1 MMAHAKDA
9 TAASPSKSNE
19 ALRLDVQSLLRLD
32 PCHPGRLVSRE
43 NSRLEYK
50 ETFNWGSRAKYAKT
64 MAAFANNDGGFIVF
78 GVKNS
83 PHALVG
89 IDVDRFDAFDPE
101 KAAAYLNSAFAPE
114 IPWEVF
120 RIEVAGAQLGVF
132 AVSPVTARPVVCLKT
147 DGQELR
153 EADIY
158 YRYRG
163 RSERIR
169 YPELQ
174 ALLTERQE
182 RERDAWLRHL
192 ARVARIGVENVGV
205 LDLVDGELSGPGGRL
220 LVSSELLEKVQFI
233 RQGHFTERAGE
244 GAPTLRLIGDVEAV
258 APGALGP
265 VRTVAQP
272 FAIGEKELL
281 LGFLRQEHPAA
292 PGEYIKQASRSSSM
306 YMPVYHFARA
316 AGLGLKSTREFVARE
331 SARGNRLLN
340 RIDGATVSPVGS
352 LSSRSPCAAE
362 RQRILEKLEAGDIEG
377 IRNANRVRL
386 FEAITHFEPTAAPAS
401 LLALLAEIVGTE
413 FPALSSAERSNGRKA
428 IAHLDEVLNRAG
440 CMRRDAQSMATQT
453 GFIQEEAA

>member
-1 MMAHAKDA
+1 MMAEANR

-19 ALRLDVQSLLRLD
+19 TLRLDVQSLLRLD
-32 PCHPGRLVSRE
+32 PSNPGRLVSRE

-83 PHALVG
+83 PHDLVG

-120 RIEVAGAQLGVF
+120 RIEVAGIQLGVF
-132 AVSPVTARPVVCLKT
+132 AVSPAPSRPVVCLKA
-147 DGQELR
+147 DSQELR

-174 ALLTERQE
+174 RLLVERQE
-182 RERDAWLRHL
+182 RERDTWLRHL
-192 ARVARIGVENVGV
+192 SRVARIGVENVGV

-220 LVSSELLEKVQFI
+220 LISSELLEKVQFI
-233 RQGHFTERAGE
+233 REGRFTEREDAGS
-244 GAPTLRLIGDVEAV
+244 PTLRLIGEVEAV

-272 FAIGEKELL
+272 IAIGEKELL
-281 LGFLRQEHPAA
+281 LGFLRQERPPA
-292 PGEYIKQASRSSSM
+292 PNEYIKQACRESSI

-316 AGLGLKSTREFVARE
+316 AGLGLKSTRALVARE
-331 SARGNRLLN
+331 SARGNRLLT
-340 RIDGATVSPVGS
+340 RIDGAMVEPIGS
-352 LSSRSPCAAE
+352 ITSDGSSAE
-362 RQRILEKLEAGDIEG
+362 ERRHILERLRADDIDG
-377 IRNANRVRL
+377 IRDANRMRL
-386 FEAITHFEPTAAPAS
+386 FEAVTHFEPTAIPT
-401 LLALLAEIVGTE
+401 ALLSLFAEIVETE
-413 FPALSSAERSNGRKA
+413 LDTLKSIERSQCRKA
-428 IAHLDEVLNRAG
+428 IAHLDEALNRTA
-440 CMRRDAQSMATQT
+440 CAQTDAPSAPM
-453 GFIQEEAA
+453 EAAELEAEAA

>member
-1 MMAHAKDA
+1 MRPIKHAMTGNQA
-9 TAASPSKSNE
+9 RTAKSLSVE
-19 ALRLDVQSLLRLD
+19 VKGLLRID
-32 PCHPGRLVSRE
+32 PIHTNRLVSRE

-220 LVSSELLEKVQFI
+220 LVSSELLQKVQFI
-233 RQGHFTERAGE
+233 REGQFTERAGD

-265 VRTVAQP
+265 VRTVTQP
-272 FAIGEKELL
+272 LAIGEKELL

-292 PGEYIKQASRSSSM
+292 PSEYIKQASRSNSM

-316 AGLGLKSTREFVARE
+316 AGLGLKSTRAHVARE
-331 SARGNRLLN
+331 SGRGNRLLN
-340 RIDGATVSPVGS
+340 RIDGAMVSPIGS
-352 LSSRSPCAAE
+352 LSSGSPCAAE
-362 RQRILEKLEAGDIEG
+362 RQRILERLKAGDIDG
-377 IRNANRVRL
+377 IRGANRVRL
-386 FEAITHFEPTAAPAS
+386 FDAITHFEPTAVPGS
-401 LLALLAEIVGTE
+401 LLALLADIVDTE
-413 FPALSSAERSNGRKA
+413 FQALSSVERSNCRKA
-428 IAHLDEVLNRAG
+428 VARLDEVLNRAA
-440 CMRRDAQSMATQT
+440 CSRIDVQSTATQT
-453 GFIQEEAA
+453 ALLQEEAA